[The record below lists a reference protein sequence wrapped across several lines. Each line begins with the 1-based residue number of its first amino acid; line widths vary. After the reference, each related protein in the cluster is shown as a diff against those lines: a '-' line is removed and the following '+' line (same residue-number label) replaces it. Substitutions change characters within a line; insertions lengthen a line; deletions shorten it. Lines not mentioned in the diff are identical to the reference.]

1 MMVLTLFIIGALTS
15 LGCGANVVS
24 SKADWKQDLVW
35 TTGGCI
41 GAALMVL
48 AILFSRGWPG

>member
-1 MMVLTLFIIGALTS
+1 MVLTLFIIGALTS

-24 SKADWKQDLVW
+24 AKADWKQDLVW
-35 TTGGCI
+35 TAGGCI
-41 GAALMVL
+41 GAALMAL